1 MSENQR
7 TLAYF
12 LTCTTLL
19 VGCGGSTPEAET
31 PTGEPPP
38 ESPLDEPSE
47 TGDEMEDE
55 DSSEP
60 AAATEDPAS
69 PEDFQAALQ
78 VVIQD
83 EALQT
88 AMNLT
93 EPGRF
98 PIKIAGRD
106 IPSNLKLE
114 AGTEAV
120 EIVQEPEDPKSEPVL
135 VFQKIEL
142 SRARGSFR
150 YRYDVEGIRG
160 TSTVKKNGDI
170 WELKASRI
178 SKY

>member
-1 MSENQR
+1 MSEQNQS
-7 TLAYF
+7 
-12 LTCTTLL
+12 L
-19 VGCGGSTPEAET
+19 VFFASCFTMLVSCGGAAKEAEA
-31 PTGEPPP
+31 PPEPPAP
-38 ESPLDEPSE
+38 EPTMDATAPEP
-47 TGDEMEDE
+47 DMDPDE
-55 DSSEP
+55 DAEQADEGSSE
-60 AAATEDPAS
+60 PAS
-69 PEDFQAALQ
+69 PEDFRAALQ

-83 EALQT
+83 DALQT

-106 IPSNLKLE
+106 IPSDVKLE

-120 EIVQEPEDPKSEPVL
+120 EVVQEPEDPKTQPVL
-135 VFQKIEL
+135 VFQKIEI
-142 SRARGSFR
+142 SPTRGSFK

-160 TSTVKKNGDI
+160 TSTVKNQNGV